1 MTASPNRRI
10 AGRLA
15 AVAAVMLAGS
25 FAAVPFYNL
34 FCRVTG
40 YNGTPNVAE
49 APPGPA
55 RPEVMTIRFDANT
68 APGLPAEFRPVA
80 RKMEVRLDE
89 TGLAFYEF
97 VNLSDHPITAAA
109 SFNVTPYAAGAYFS
123 KIACFCFEK
132 QTLAPGERIEMPVS
146 FFVDPAILEDAEAR
160 DVREI
165 TLSYTMHPSDP
176 PPAAD
181 AAGATGS
188 TRLAKAAAQVE
199 PAAIEN

>member
-1 MTASPNRRI
+1 MTANPNRRI
-10 AGRLA
+10 ARRLA
-15 AVAAVMLAGS
+15 VVAGIMLAGS
-25 FAAVPFYNL
+25 FAAVPFYDL

-40 YNGTPNVAE
+40 YNGTPGVAE
-49 APPGPA
+49 APAGPA
-55 RPEVMTIRFDANT
+55 RPEVITVRFDANT

-89 TGLAFYEF
+89 SGLAFYEF
-97 VNLSDHPITAAA
+97 ANLSDRPITGTA

-123 KIACFCFEK
+123 KIACFCFEE

-146 FFVDPAILEDAEAR
+146 FFVDPAILDDPEAKG
-160 DVREI
+160 VREI

-176 PPAAD
+176 PAAAD
-181 AAGATGS
+181 AAATPGS
-188 TRLAKAAAQVE
+188 TRLAEAAGQVE